1 MKKVYKITEEMYKNM
16 LLTRYFEEKT
26 ASFFSIRIVEHAS
39 VMSVRR
45 I

>member
-1 MKKVYKITEEMYKNM
+1 MKKVYRLTKEIYKNM
-16 LLTRYFEEKT
+16 LLTRYFEEKA